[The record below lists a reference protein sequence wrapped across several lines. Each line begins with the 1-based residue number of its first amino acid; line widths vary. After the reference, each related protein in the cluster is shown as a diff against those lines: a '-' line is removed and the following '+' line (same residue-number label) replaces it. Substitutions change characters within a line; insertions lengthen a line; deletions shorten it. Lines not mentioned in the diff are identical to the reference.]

1 MIELQIFCRDAA
13 QVSVTIVRVWVTLSR
28 REQMK
33 PNGWQK
39 WMVLGAL
46 ALVILVTGL
55 FAVRTVRRAMFWRT
69 HRDEVIRPW
78 MSLPYI
84 AHSYRVPPRVLY
96 QALGIPPQ
104 PHDRRPLKQI
114 AREQNRS
121 VDEITSILLDAIAR
135 ERVNRPTA
143 APPPEPGRSP

>member
-1 MIELQIFCRDAA
+1 
-13 QVSVTIVRVWVTLSR
+13 
-28 REQMK
+28 
-33 PNGWQK
+33 
-39 WMVLGAL
+39 MVLGAL

-78 MSLPYI
+78 MSIPYI

-104 PHDRRPLKQI
+104 PHDRRPLKKI

-121 VDEITSILLDAIAR
+121 VDEITSVLLDAIAR
-135 ERVNRPTA
+135 ERVNHPTA